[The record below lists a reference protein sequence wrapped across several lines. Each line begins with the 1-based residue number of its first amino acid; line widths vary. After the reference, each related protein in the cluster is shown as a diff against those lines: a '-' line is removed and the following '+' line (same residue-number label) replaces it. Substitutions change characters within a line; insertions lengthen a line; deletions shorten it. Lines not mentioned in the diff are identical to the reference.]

1 MCLPRNLLN
10 DIVDE
15 FVEKNKKRLTKHV
28 YFFSALQDLKK
39 KPTYDQTYKEQYNKG
54 LAKGKKRVLQ
64 LDKIRNTNIEKIL
77 KKDLRILK
85 WWQSI

>member
-1 MCLPRNLLN
+1 MIKFNYF
-10 DIVDE
+10 IV
-15 FVEKNKKRLTKHV
+15 N
-28 YFFSALQDLKK
+28 YQLQDLKK
-39 KPTYDQTYKEQYNKG
+39 KPTYDQTYKEQYNEG

-64 LDKIRNTNIEKIL
+64 LDKIRNTNIENIL